1 MIFLAGFSDE
11 GTSGV
16 GAASGG
22 LSAATVAR
30 LRTALTNHIAHPDV
44 ADPEL
49 ARVLRQ
55 IVVEARHRR
64 IRAEQLILM
73 LKSVWDALP
82 DTRYAIDREAQMLLR
97 QRLITRCI
105 KAYYEG

>member
-1 MIFLAGFSDE
+1 MIFLADFSDE
-11 GTSGV
+11 GAGRG
-16 GAASGG
+16 GAATGG
-22 LSAATVAR
+22 LSSATVAR
-30 LRTALTNHIAHPDV
+30 LRTVLTNHIAHPDV

-55 IVVEARHRR
+55 IVVEARNRK
-64 IRAEQLILM
+64 IRAEQLIVM

-82 DTRYAIDREAQMLLR
+82 DSRYAIDREAQQQMR
-97 QRLITRCI
+97 QRLITLCI